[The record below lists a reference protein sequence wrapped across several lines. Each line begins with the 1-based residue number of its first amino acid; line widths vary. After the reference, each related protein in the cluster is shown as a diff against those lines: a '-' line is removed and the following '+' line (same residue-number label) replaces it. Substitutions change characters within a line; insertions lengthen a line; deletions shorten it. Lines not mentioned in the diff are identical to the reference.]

1 MGMLSKFE
9 EAVLAKVGTYTPEG
23 RTASGRAADCRKV
36 AMCEAKQHGEGQ
48 RGACRNWAPSA
59 GPVTSRSLQPQVMVM
74 REATDRSR
82 IGFCLTLMSFPTA
95 SLPTDRASKG
105 VHKVL
110 SVKTA
115 ANFMALHDHYL
126 MVPEAI
132 AAMEAREEA
141 LDHVFSLEEE
151 RAHMQ
156 HQLESLQQQSGT
168 PQRVRSI
175 HEEIFVL
182 RSWNDEF

>member
-74 REATDRSR
+74 REARS
-82 IGFCLTLMSFPTA
+82 FTNWLLLDS
-95 SLPTDRASKG
+95 D
-105 VHKVL
+105 VL
-110 SVKTA
+110 S
-115 ANFMALHDHYL
+115 HCIPPY
-126 MVPEAI
+126 
-132 AAMEAREEA
+132 R
-141 LDHVFSLEEE
+141 
-151 RAHMQ
+151 
-156 HQLESLQQQSGT
+156 SGI
-168 PQRVRSI
+168 QRCA
-175 HEEIFVL
+175 
-182 RSWNDEF
+182 